1 MKSREFIGASLIL
14 ASGFAIACQTL
25 PLPIPPVPISVSW
38 GDLAKALQAGF
49 SNSTALHGA
58 AMMKLDSHASTAVGA
73 DTWKKNSYE
82 DYLNYRGP
90 LGGANL
96 VLIQKPCNQ
105 TAEEAAKP
113 EQSPPSENTGGRGGG
128 ERVGGGG
135 VSQGSGGGGPIGSG
149 CGGGNPRVTVGSIRQ
164 L

>member
-25 PLPIPPVPISVSW
+25 PLPISPVPISVSW
-38 GDLAKALQAGF
+38 VDLAKALNAGF

-58 AMMKLDSHASTAVGA
+58 AMMKLDSYASTAVGA
-73 DTWKKNSYE
+73 DIWKKNSYE
-82 DYLNYRGP
+82 GYLNYRGP

-113 EQSPPSENTGGRGGG
+113 EQSSSGGNTGGGGGGEGGGRGSQGRGGG
-128 ERVGGGG
+128 IPI
-135 VSQGSGGGGPIGSG
+135 GSGGGGGK
-149 CGGGNPRVTVGSIRQ
+149 PRVTVGTVKPV
-164 L
+164 